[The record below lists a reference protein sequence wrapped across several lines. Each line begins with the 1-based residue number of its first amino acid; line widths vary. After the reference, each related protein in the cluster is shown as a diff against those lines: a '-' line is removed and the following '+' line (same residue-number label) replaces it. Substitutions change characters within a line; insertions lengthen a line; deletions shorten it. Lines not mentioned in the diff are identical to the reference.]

1 MLDESPPHP
10 SRRAVLGGLLGAAGA
25 LALSG
30 CGSLGSTPRV
40 REWNLFGGG
49 DGARLLQIHDQYV
62 AEHPDVHFEAHTLA
76 WGPPFY
82 TKLAMSAAGG
92 RAPEV
97 ATLHLSRLK
106 GFSPSTML
114 DPIPVDLLNEAGIR
128 EEDFLPATW
137 SRCVVEGK
145 LYAVPLDQHPFVLY
159 YNTEICKKAGLLGP
173 DGKIK
178 PVKGVDA
185 FVEMIRAAKETT
197 GKYGASIET
206 TNPWRMWWTLYGQ
219 LEGKFFNEDG
229 TELIIDDAKALEALE
244 LMAKLAADGLV
255 PRSANYPALVAQFTS
270 GDVGLS
276 FNGEWEV
283 TTYQTAKMPFSM
295 APFPVV
301 YDVPAYAGDA
311 HTFVMPHQA
320 NRSNADTKATIEYIA
335 WMLKH
340 SADWAAGGHIPSYQP
355 VANSEDYLKLKPQ
368 AEYRSVA
375 PDVLFDPDAWFSGS
389 GAQLQNEAGAAFS
402 GVFSGQATPKAALA
416 QFKAAT
422 QTLLDTPSPV

>member
-1 MLDESPPHP
+1 MPPDSPPFRP
-10 SRRAVLGGLLGAAGA
+10 GRRAVLGGLLGA
-25 LALSG
+25 LALTG
-30 CGSLGSTPRV
+30 CGTLGSKPRV

-49 DGARLLQIHDQYV
+49 DGARLLQIHQQYV
-62 AEHPDVHFEAHTLA
+62 AEHPGVAFEAHTLA

-106 GFSPSTML
+106 GFSPTTML
-114 DPIPVDLLNEAGIR
+114 DPIPVDLLEAAGVT
-128 EEDFLPATW
+128 ESDFLPTSWNRA
-137 SRCVVEGK
+137 VVDGR
-145 LYAVPLDQHPFVLY
+145 LYAVPLDTHPFVLY
-159 YNTEICKKAGLLGP
+159 YNTDICKKAGLLGA

-178 PVKGVDA
+178 TVQGVDA
-185 FVEMIRAAKETT
+185 FLEMLKAVKDVT
-197 GKYGASIET
+197 GKFAASVAT
-206 TNPWRMWWTLYGQ
+206 TDPWRLWWTLYGQ
-219 LEGKFFNEDG
+219 LEGKFFDETG
-229 TELIIDDAKALEALE
+229 TRLILDDAKALEALN

-255 PRSANYPALVAQFTS
+255 PRSANYSALVAQFS
-270 GDVGLS
+270 NGDAGLS

-301 YDVPAYAGDA
+301 YDVPKYAGDA
-311 HTFVMPHQA
+311 HTFVLPHQT
-320 NRSNADTKATIEYIA
+320 NRNKADTKATVEYIA

-340 SADWAAGGHIPSYQP
+340 SAEWAAGGHVPAYQP
-355 VANSEDYLKLKPQ
+355 VAKSPEYLNLKPQ

-389 GAQLQNEAGAAFS
+389 GAQLQNEAAAAFS
-402 GVFSGQATPKAALA
+402 GIFSGQATPKAALA

-422 QTLLDTPSPV
+422 QKLLDTPSPV